1 MRFFGPLPRGLSR
14 SLSALVVLA
23 WLGQMGLLYR
33 SIQASTT
40 NLASDLRR
48 YGSSAQWRGVYS
60 RGGKIRFMVG
70 PTVPTADGYD
80 IQEGR
85 GLPMAPLRAN
95 QPPRPPT
102 AGPAGQGLSRA

>member
-1 MRFFGPLPRGLSR
+1 MRFFRPLPRGLSR

-48 YGSSAQWRGVYS
+48 YGSSAPGRCGCTP
-60 RGGKIRFMVG
+60 RDKTGLLGGHSG
-70 PTVPTADGYD
+70 PPPGGAPTPV
-80 IQEGR
+80 GR
-85 GLPMAPLRAN
+85 GALIAPLRSTRSG
-95 QPPRPPT
+95 PPHT
-102 AGPAGQGLSRA
+102 AVQL

>member
-40 NLASDLRR
+40 NLASDLSR

-60 RGGKIRFMVG
+60 RGDKIGFMVG
-70 PTVPTADGYD
+70 QTGPTADGYD
-80 IQEGR
+80 IQEGGR
-85 GLPMAPLRAN
+85 IQMTLLRATSAA
-95 QPPRPPT
+95 PPPAPRPGDK
-102 AGPAGQGLSRA
+102 AVD